1 VTLFF
6 LVRSFFHHSL
16 TLESSFLK
24 ERVGALLHTTRS
36 IGRGSRDC
44 SLSVSLSLCSPR
56 ARVSLSFFLSF
67 FLSSPSRTFRR
78 SARFFRSFFFFK
90 TVPSLFLSRS
100 RSSFLSNAKKTI
112 RAPRGGASSSSSSS
126 SRTDLSSTLCL
137 AATAAAATSV
147 GVAGR
152 AKFARRKIVFFFF
165 FLLLLGSPPHTFAH
179 NSSFSLSLSLIK
191 KTSSFLYIQYTL
203 ARKRW

>member
-126 SRTDLSSTLCL
+126 SSRTDLSSTLCL

-165 FLLLLGSPPHTFAH
+165 FLLLLGSPPHIRSQF
-179 NSSFSLSLSLIK
+179 FLLSLSLIK